1 MNKEQQELLDE
12 AYKNWCRQFEVDPN
26 NFDAEELSKGHND
39 QCWGYPTLDYVKPTS
54 KEYKRG
60 QINAYLEGKAEKPF
74 FYLTQ
79 EEFINKCKTD
89 TEFSE
94 KWGLTIE
101 ERELSENEINDLK
114 LKLIL
119 NHLNKKNIITVSF
132 EDFKNDEDKIPNID
146 WRREVW
152 DIIGWIDYGRDGD
165 RDKLKEV
172 YADIKNIPTKLI
184 TITYNDKTIESYEY

>member
-1 MNKEQQELLDE
+1 MNKEQQGLLDE
-12 AYKNWCRQFEVDPN
+12 VYKNYWGKVSVNNEEDCLVKQEEGSLLKEVRV
-26 NFDAEELSKGHND
+26 LY
-39 QCWGYPTLDYVKPTS
+39 Q
-54 KEYKRG
+54 
-60 QINAYLEGKAEKPF
+60 Q
-74 FYLTQ
+74 
-79 EEFINKCKTD
+79 EFINKCKTD
-89 TEFSE
+89 IEFSE
-94 KWGLTIE
+94 KWGLKIE

-172 YADIKNIPTKLI
+172 YADIKNTPTKLI
-184 TITYNDKTIESYEY
+184 TITYNDKTIESYE

>member
-12 AYKNWCRQFEVDPN
+12 VYQNYESR
-26 NFDAEELSKGHND
+26 
-39 QCWGYPTLDYVKPTS
+39 
-54 KEYKRG
+54 
-60 QINAYLEGKAEKPF
+60 QINMYIPIWS
-74 FYLTQ
+74 Q

-94 KWGLTIE
+94 KWGLKIE
-101 ERELSENEINDLK
+101 YRELSENEINDLK

-119 NHLNKKNIITVSF
+119 EYLNKKNIITVSF
-132 EDFKNDEDKIPNID
+132 EDFKNDENKIPNID
-146 WRREVW
+146 WRREAW
-152 DIIGWIDYGRDGD
+152 DMIGWIDYGREGD

-184 TITYNDKTIESYEY
+184 TITRNDKTIESYE